1 MKGKV
6 TYLAFAIV
14 ALLALQSHA
23 SVFSSGGGGRLQSV
37 FADLGYGHI
46 DVANYQTD
54 LNFRLHGM
62 MEFQLL
68 SRSGAADLNFGVLES
83 RQRWWGTQYSHKNVF
98 SKDTGIGAT
107 SIFNADSENTTY
119 GFYISKRVDRR
130 TTRYYSYSPF
140 NRRGA
145 VQALFYEDPSESGS
159 YLLAWNGMYAGDSQY
174 DRSYD
179 DLVIRMRVHPAPEP
193 ATWVLLG
200 SGLIGL
206 AGLFT
211 ARRKQQ
217 RELL

>member
-6 TYLAFAIV
+6 LILAFAAV
-14 ALLALQSHA
+14 ALFAFQSHA
-23 SVFSSGGGGRLQSV
+23 SVFSSGGSQLQSV

-68 SRSGAADLNFGVLES
+68 TKSGAPNLNFGVLES
-83 RQRWWGTQYSHKNVF
+83 RQRWWGTQYRHQGVF
-98 SKDTGIGAT
+98 GKDADVGAT
-107 SIFNADSENTTY
+107 SMFTADRQSSTY
-119 GFYISKRVDRR
+119 GFYISKRSGRR

-145 VQALFYEDPSESGS
+145 VQALFYEDPNESGS
-159 YLLAWNGMYAGDSQY
+159 YLLAWQGMYAGDSHY
-174 DRSYD
+174 DKSYD
-179 DLVIRMRVHPAPEP
+179 DLVVRMRVHPAPEP
-193 ATWVLLG
+193 ATWVLLA
-200 SGLIGL
+200 SGLMGL

-211 ARRKQQ
+211 VRSK
-217 RELL
+217 LT

>member
-6 TYLAFAIV
+6 LFLALAIV
-14 ALLALQSHA
+14 ALLAPQSPA
-23 SVFSSGGGGRLQSV
+23 SVFSSGGSQLQSV

-46 DVANYQTD
+46 DVASYQTD

-68 SRSGAADLNFGVLES
+68 SRSGAADLSFGVLES
-83 RQRWWGTQYSHKNVF
+83 RQRWWGTQYSHQGVF
-98 SKDTGIGAT
+98 GKDAEVGAT
-107 SIFNADSENTTY
+107 GMFSADNDNSTY
-119 GFYISKRVDRR
+119 GFYISKRADRR

-159 YLLAWNGMYAGDSQY
+159 YLLAWQGMYVGDSHY

-179 DLVIRMRVHPAPEP
+179 DMVVRMRVHPAPEP
-193 ATWVLLG
+193 STWVLLA
-200 SGLIGL
+200 SGLMGL
-206 AGLFT
+206 AGLIT
-211 ARRKQQ
+211 VRSK
-217 RELL
+217 LT